1 MFPRNHFWLAALV
14 LAAVTSF
21 ANAHD
26 GPLDPRFG
34 DGGMRNYG
42 FQPFNGSGRED
53 MATAVCQGP
62 NGTLLVVGEASD
74 ARRIVTMRLLPNG
87 NYDPSFGAAG
97 RATLELPITHDE
109 YMAGLCL
116 PGGKILLARRLQI
129 DENQE
134 SNIQLLRID
143 ANTGQLDPSFG
154 QTGVV
159 LLDLDDWQSGL
170 ARRESPYAL
179 VALDQGE
186 ALVLG
191 QAGMGTRRVAFAARV
206 RADGNVPVARIYADT
221 AGRATANV
229 MMTATLASD
238 GTIWGIV
245 EGAQPGSSRVTPYR
259 VRFDRTTL
267 EWIGVPDPLPNAT
280 GPDIL
285 GGLGVPV
292 GRDTLAVPVI
302 QEVEG
307 TEPLRFVH
315 AMMIFRP
322 EGKVF
327 LPLPA
332 PEFAGEQLSAA
343 DNYAR
348 QQAVLLPGNR
358 VLSAATLRRPD
369 NHVLRAIHFALVEI
383 GPHNGQDRVDTAF
396 GVGGAQ
402 TAAFRPTGGSCAGT
416 LVMQWLSGMTVWAG
430 SPVFVGA
437 VDAGCSSG
445 DGGLDYLVG
454 RIGVDRIFV
463 AGFE

>member
-1 MFPRNHFWLAALV
+1 MRPFIATVSAAL
-14 LAAVTSF
+14 LGIGTAT
-21 ANAHD
+21 AHD

-42 FQPFNGSGRED
+42 FQSFNGSGRED
-53 MATAVCQGP
+53 KATAVCPGP

-87 NYDPSFGAAG
+87 DYDPSFGAAG
-97 RATLELPITHDE
+97 RATLELPITRE
-109 YMAGLCL
+109 PFMAGLCL
-116 PGGKILLARRLQI
+116 PGGKILLARRLRVDQN
-129 DENQE
+129 EE
-134 SNIQLLRID
+134 MNIQLLRID

-159 LLDLDDWQSGL
+159 LLDLDAWQSGL
-170 ARRESPYAL
+170 ARRESPFAL

-191 QAGMGTRRVAFAARV
+191 QAGMGTRLVAFAARV
-206 RADGNVPVARIYADT
+206 GADGSVPLARVYADT

-229 MMTATLASD
+229 MMTATLAGD

-245 EGAQPGSSRVTPYR
+245 EGAQQGTSRVTPFR

-267 EWIGVPDPLPNAT
+267 EWIDVPDPLPNAT
-280 GPDIL
+280 DPDIYA
-285 GGLGVPV
+285 GLGVPV
-292 GRDTLAVPVI
+292 GRDTLAVPVM
-302 QEVEG
+302 QAVAG
-307 TEPLRFVH
+307 TEPRRFVH

-327 LPLPA
+327 VPLPA
-332 PEFAGEQLSAA
+332 PELAGELLSAA
-343 DNYAR
+343 DTYAR

-358 VLSAATLRRPD
+358 VLSAATLRRPGD
-369 NHVLRAIHFALVEI
+369 AVTRAIHFALVEI
-383 GPHNGQDRVDTAF
+383 GPRNGQDSVDTAF

-402 TAAFRPTGGSCAGT
+402 TAAFRPTGGSCTSA
-416 LVMQWLSGMTVWAG
+416 LVEQWISGLTVWAG

-437 VDAGCSSG
+437 ADAGCSSG
-445 DGGLDYLVG
+445 DGALDYLVG

-463 AGFE
+463 AGFQSAP